1 MLEIRANSIFLLH
14 HLLLILVPVQITNRS
29 TTAEAIILITVKF
42 YFAFTMITFTNMI
55 SHLPLSFQ
63 QLSLY
68 PLQYPVCPFR
78 IRVG

>member
-1 MLEIRANSIFLLH
+1 MG
-14 HLLLILVPVQITNRS
+14 
-29 TTAEAIILITVKF
+29 TAEATILITVKF
-42 YFAFTMITFTNMI
+42 YFTITMTTFTNMI

-68 PLQYPVCPFR
+68 PLQSPVCPFR